1 MAVSVVL
8 LPVMKMTGLRASISR
23 SSVSVSRP
31 ERSGRWM
38 SRTITS
44 GWRGAGQVERLG
56 GAFGG
61 NQVDVGG
68 AKGALKGVADGGFVI
83 D

>member
-1 MAVSVVL
+1 MAVFRGAFARDEDD
-8 LPVMKMTGLRASISR
+8 GLRASISR
-23 SSVSVSRP
+23 SSVSVF
-31 ERSGRWM
+31 EAGTVGQMDVENDHVGMAGRGPG
-38 SRTITS
+38 R
-44 GWRGAGQVERLG
+44 ALG